1 MLERIVVTGGTG
13 FVGQTLVKALAPG
26 REIVVLTRGGA
37 LPPELAALGTVRG
50 VSWDAK
56 TIGAWASEI
65 DGAAGVI
72 HLAGSQAVGVRWTKR
87 VKQRLFDSRVRSADV
102 LVEAIRL
109 APSRPRVLVS
119 TSGTDYYAGRLTDE
133 PVDESGPPGTG
144 FLSRLCVDWE
154 GAIRAAD
161 SLGVR
166 TVSARLGLV
175 VGRSKP
181 FRLMTLPFRLFVG
194 GPLGSGCQVFSWVHV
209 DDVATALRRCLE
221 DPALSGPIN
230 VCAPEALPHKEFA
243 RRLGRALHRPS
254 WLPTPAFA
262 LRLIFGEGADPMLYG
277 RRVVSKRLEEI
288 GFRFAYPSLDPAL
301 ADAVGA

>member
-1 MLERIVVTGGTG
+1 MPERIVVTGGTG
-13 FVGQTLVKALAPG
+13 LVGRALVRALAPG
-26 REIVVLTRGGA
+26 RDVVVLTRSGA
-37 LPPELAALGTVRG
+37 LPSDFDALGSVRAVG
-50 VSWDAK
+50 WDAM
-56 TIGAWASEI
+56 TVGEWAREI

-72 HLAGSQAVGVRWTKR
+72 HLAGAQAVGVRWTKR
-87 VKQRLFDSRVRSADV
+87 IKQRLYDSRVKSADV
-102 LVEAIRL
+102 LVEAIRR
-109 APSRPRVLVS
+109 ASSRPPVLIS

-133 PVDESGPPGTG
+133 PVDESEPPGTS

-154 GAIRAAD
+154 GAIRVAD

-194 GPLGSGCQVFSWVHV
+194 GPLGSGRQIYSWVHV
-209 DDVATALRRCLE
+209 TDAATALLRCLE
-221 DPALSGPIN
+221 DPVLRGPVN
-230 VCAPEALPHKEFA
+230 VCAPEALPHREFA

-254 WLPTPAFA
+254 WLPVPAFA
-262 LRLIFGEGADPMLYG
+262 LRLIFGEGSEPMLYG
-277 RRVVSKRLEEI
+277 RRVLSKRLEEV

-301 ADAVGA
+301 ADVV